1 MISKGK
7 IWIATAAVALV
18 ATGAWYVLQQSASD
32 VWADPSNRELVQA
45 GATAYRSQ
53 CAACHGANLEGEKN
67 WRQRRANGTF
77 PSPPHDATGHTWH
90 HSDDILFGITKHGG
104 QRSAPSGFVSGM
116 PPFGGTLSDREIY
129 SVLAF
134 IKSRW
139 PQDVRERQEQTN
151 RRPR

>member
-1 MISKGK
+1 MPSL
-7 IWIATAAVALV
+7 AVAV
-18 ATGAWYVLQQSASD
+18 
-32 VWADPSNRELVQA
+32 
-45 GATAYRSQ
+45 
-53 CAACHGANLEGEKN
+53 CHAANLEGEKN

>member
-7 IWIATAAVALV
+7 ILISCAAAAL
-18 ATGAWYVLQQSASD
+18 ADAGAWYVLQPFASD

-45 GATAYRSQ
+45 GETAYRSQ
-53 CAACHGANLEGEKN
+53 CAACHGANLEGAKN
-67 WRQRRANGTF
+67 WRQRRKDGTF

-90 HSDDILFGITKHGG
+90 HSDEILFDITKHGG
-104 QRSAPSGFVSGM
+104 QHNAPSGFVSGM
-116 PPFGGTLSDREIY
+116 PAFDDKLSDREIY

-151 RRPR
+151 RRSR